1 MNKNLLFKG
10 FSLGT
15 VAGVLYGL
23 AGIVLNQVT
32 GAFPFEMNLTSL
44 FGTFAVGGA
53 IFGVIAGCLMSVTDN
68 LFLAERPVSRA
79 VIISVGFWL
88 SLRFGAALLTMH
100 DSHRYH
106 PVYEQS
112 IQGLLLSVILGLIL
126 GLLWKM
132 KVAEEV
138 FG

>member
-23 AGIVLNQVT
+23 AGIVFNQVT
-32 GAFPFEMNLTSL
+32 GAFAFEMSITSL
-44 FGTFAVGGA
+44 LGTFAVGGA
-53 IFGVIAGCLMSVTDN
+53 IFGVIAGCFMSVTDN
-68 LFLAERPVSRA
+68 LFLKERPVSRA

-88 SLRFGAALLTMH
+88 ALRFGAASLTMH

-112 IQGLLLSVILGLIL
+112 LQGLVLAVILGLIL
-126 GLLWKM
+126 GLLWKT
-132 KVAEEV
+132 KVSEDI